1 MDNWICLQSWGLYV
15 FSIAFF
21 FAVFVISV
29 LLIKAMLIP
38 SLQLFSLPGH
48 INSSRLKTDLT
59 GSNYHNTTNK
69 DKQNKPKEGGLSNQA
84 AMLISAD
91 WTVTIKGP
99 RCCQRLFNKAA
110 AGARQQQQK
119 GVIPGRCK
127 VHYAAM
133 TYCFKS
139 EMEPYLASFFPTWLI
154 WWNVMVITSR
164 ELIEKKMTK
173 G

>member
-1 MDNWICLQSWGLYV
+1 MRTCCFFCYCCHSQRNYLSKQVVLEENKVDYRVDYNLNKWILKMDNWICLQSWGLYV

-91 WTVTIKGP
+91 
-99 RCCQRLFNKAA
+99 
-110 AGARQQQQK
+110 
-119 GVIPGRCK
+119 
-127 VHYAAM
+127 
-133 TYCFKS
+133 
-139 EMEPYLASFFPTWLI
+139 
-154 WWNVMVITSR
+154 
-164 ELIEKKMTK
+164 
-173 G
+173 